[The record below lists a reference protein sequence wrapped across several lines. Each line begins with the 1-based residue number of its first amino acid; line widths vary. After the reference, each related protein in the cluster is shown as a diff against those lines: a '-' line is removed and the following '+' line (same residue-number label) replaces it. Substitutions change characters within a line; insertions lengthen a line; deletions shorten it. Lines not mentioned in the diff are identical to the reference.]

1 MWVLGR
7 DFDPTVLVL
16 AEAVRLDQTGLPF
29 ALDPPVLVK
38 TGPTTPLV
46 GPPWSER
53 RDVCRDELPKVLQ
66 VPDPT
71 RVQGNAV
78 LVYDDVFTDGLNLNA
93 VAKKLRQAGASTVCG
108 VTLARQPWGG
118 P

>member
-1 MWVLGR
+1 VLI
-7 DFDPTVLVL
+7 
-16 AEAVRLDQTGLPF
+16 
-29 ALDPPVLVK
+29 K

-46 GPPWSER
+46 GLSWYDR

-71 RVQGNAV
+71 MVQGNAV
-78 LVYDDVFTDGLNLNA
+78 LAYDDVFTDGLNLNA
-93 VAKKLRQAGASTVCG
+93 VAKQLRQVGASRVCG
-108 VTLARQPWGG
+108 VTLARQPRGS